1 MTISSP
7 PKQTVEFWDIGDI
20 TPYPRNAKKH
30 TDEHLARLARSIVR
44 LGVTPLQVEGN
55 QPDCTPGMIIA
66 GHGRRLALMKLDR
79 VKVPVIVRNDLSKL
93 ECDALRIA
101 DNAAVSTDMDYEL
114 LGEETVR
121 LSDEGFDLQDIGMT
135 DAEIKALSTDIGE
148 IDDAAFTDDIT
159 TAVEKQKVSNAEK
172 ELEIDG
178 KAAPV
183 AEALGFKKVTT
194 AQSRVIRGFITRI
207 EAETSLKGAAAL
219 VSYITS
225 QS

>member
-1 MTISSP
+1 MTTSSL

-20 TPYPRNAKKH
+20 KPYPRNAKKH
-30 TDEHLARLARSIVR
+30 TDEHIDRLARSIVR
-44 LGVTPLQVEGN
+44 LGVTPLQLE
-55 QPDCTPGMIIA
+55 PDGTIIA
-66 GHGRRLALMKLDR
+66 GHGRRLALIKIGR
-79 VKVPVIVRNDLSKL
+79 EKAPVIVRRDLSKV

-101 DNAAVSTDMDYEL
+101 DNAAVSTEMDYDL
-114 LGEETVR
+114 LGAETVR

-148 IDDAAFTDDIT
+148 IDDTAFTDDIT
-159 TAVEKQKVSNAEK
+159 SAVEEQKTQNAEK

-178 KAAPV
+178 KEAPV

-194 AQSRVIRGFITRI
+194 AQSRVIRGFIARI

-219 VSYITS
+219 VSYINS